1 MKNKN
6 LLIDTH
12 AHVNFKDFK
21 DDAKD
26 VIKRALDDGI
36 WMINIGS
43 ERKTSERA
51 VKMAEEYEE
60 GVYSAVGLHP
70 SHLIEQDV
78 EYEENGEAVKYKSK
92 PEEFDY
98 DFYLNLAKNKKVVGI
113 GECGL
118 DFYRSKNQASE
129 KLKAESLKEKQKDI
143 FRKHL
148 NLAKEAN
155 KPIII
160 HCRNAHEDLLEIL
173 ETKTYKLKPNSGV
186 MHFFTG
192 TLEQAKKYI
201 ELGFYISF
209 SGVITF
215 PPLRREGAIEY
226 ENVVSQI
233 PLEKILV
240 ETDCPYVAPVPHRG
254 KRNEPQYVKYV
265 AQKIAEIKGLSFD
278 EVAEQTKRNAKELF
292 GI

>member
-1 MKNKN
+1 MKN

-12 AHVNFKDFK
+12 AHVNFNDFK
-21 DDAKD
+21 DDAKE
-26 VIKRALDDGI
+26 VIKRALDENV
-36 WMINIGS
+36 WMINVGAES
-43 ERKTSERA
+43 KTSERA

-60 GVYSAVGLHP
+60 GVYAAIGLHP
-70 SHLIEQDV
+70 SHLVEQDV
-78 EYEENGEAVKYKSK
+78 EYKENGELIKYKPK
-92 PEEFDY
+92 PEEFNY

-118 DFYRSKNQASE
+118 DFHRIENQASE
-129 KLKAESLKEKQKDI
+129 KSKVESFKVKQREVFI
-143 FRKHL
+143 KHL
-148 NLAKEAN
+148 ELAKEVN

-160 HCRNAHEDLLEIL
+160 HCRDAHNDLLEIFNL
-173 ETKTYKLKPNSGV
+173 AVKPPSGV

-192 TLEQAKKYI
+192 NLEQAKKYI

-215 PPLRREGAIEY
+215 PPLRLAGANAYNDVIK
-226 ENVVSQI
+226 NI

-254 KRNEPQYVKYV
+254 KRNEPAYVKYV
-265 AQKIAEIKGLSFD
+265 AHKIAELRGISFE
-278 EVAEQTKRNAKELF
+278 EVAEQTTKNARKLF

>member
-1 MKNKN
+1 MKN

-12 AHVNFKDFK
+12 AHVNFNDFK
-21 DDAKD
+21 DDAKE
-26 VIKRALDDGI
+26 VIKRALDENV
-36 WMINIGS
+36 WMINVGAES
-43 ERKTSERA
+43 KTSERA

-60 GVYSAVGLHP
+60 GVYAAIGLHP
-70 SHLIEQDV
+70 SHLVEQDV
-78 EYEENGEAVKYKSK
+78 EYKENGELIKYKPK
-92 PEEFDY
+92 PEEFNY

-118 DFYRSKNQASE
+118 DYFRTSD
-129 KLKAESLKEKQKDI
+129 ESFKEKQKEI
-143 FRKHL
+143 FIKHL
-148 NLAKEAN
+148 ELAKEAN

-160 HCRNAHEDLLEIL
+160 HCRDAHNDLLEIFNL
-173 ETKTYKLKPNSGV
+173 AVKPPSGM

-215 PPLRREGAIEY
+215 PPKKGEAVAAYDEIIK
-226 ENVVSQI
+226 NI

-254 KRNEPQYVKYV
+254 KRNEPAYVKYV
-265 AQKIAEIKGLSFD
+265 AHKIAELKGIDFG
-278 EVAEQTKRNAKELF
+278 EVAKQTTQNARKLF
-292 GI
+292 GING

>member
-1 MKNKN
+1 MENKN

-12 AHVNFKDFK
+12 AHVNFIDFK
-21 DDAKD
+21 SDSKE
-26 VIKRALDDGI
+26 VIKRALDENI
-36 WMINIGS
+36 WIINVGAES
-43 ERKTSERA
+43 KTSERA
-51 VKMAEEYEE
+51 VKMAEEYKE
-60 GVYSAVGLHP
+60 GVYAAIGLHP
-70 SHLIEQDV
+70 SHLVEKDV
-78 EYEENGEAVKYKSK
+78 EYKENEEIVKYKSK

-118 DFYRSKNQASE
+118 DYFRTSD
-129 KLKAESLKEKQKDI
+129 ESLKEKQKEVFI
-143 FRKHL
+143 KHL
-148 NLAKEAN
+148 KLAKEAN

-160 HCRNAHEDLLEIL
+160 HCRNAHDDLLKIL
-173 ETKTYKLKPNSGV
+173 HLAVKPPSGV

-201 ELGFYISF
+201 GLGFYISF

-215 PPLRREGAIEY
+215 PPRKGEIVGAYDEIIK
-226 ENVVSQI
+226 NI

-240 ETDCPYVAPVPHRG
+240 ETDCPFVAPVPHRG
-254 KRNEPQYVKYV
+254 KRNEPAYVKYV
-265 AQKIAEIKGLSFD
+265 AQKIAEIRGVSF
-278 EVAEQTKRNAKELF
+278 EKVTEQTTKNAKRLF